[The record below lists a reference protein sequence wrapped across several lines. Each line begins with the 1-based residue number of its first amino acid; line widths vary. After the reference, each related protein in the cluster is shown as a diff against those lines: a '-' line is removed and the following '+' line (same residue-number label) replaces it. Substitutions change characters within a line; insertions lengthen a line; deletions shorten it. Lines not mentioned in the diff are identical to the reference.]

1 MKDKVL
7 FIAAVLTIMCF
18 IGSCGSS
25 RQPSSASQQSDLSVY
40 GTAVASEPCMALQEQ
55 SPATR
60 AWGNGE
66 HFKLAT
72 ASNIA
77 EAQARAKFVKAIASS
92 ITASLEDYANGRSQ
106 YAGDDSEGQSVSD
119 QAAKTDDYVKAVAEG
134 MVKNAVIIKTTTY
147 RKSNNQYNVFVCLEY
162 QAGVESLAN
171 NITASIRNRIPEEE
185 RLRIDFDFEK
195 FKQSV
200 KEDLEKFGKENGQ

>member
-1 MKDKVL
+1 
-7 FIAAVLTIMCF
+7 
-18 IGSCGSS
+18 
-25 RQPSSASQQSDLSVY
+25 
-40 GTAVASEPCMALQEQ
+40 MALQEQ